1 MDEKIISPAQYDK
14 VFDKNSDN
22 MNSDCM
28 YYSFVPLE
36 IEYLEGLR
44 KKADI
49 QFSEMKQFCTSLDEI
64 SSLLRI
70 ELTSGDIADAL
81 IDPDFE
87 KDFLS
92 QQMNPYRLS
101 AIIAIRHCKYHY
113 WSDEIYDQYRELYE

>member
-49 QFSEMKQFCTSLDEI
+49 QF
-64 SSLLRI
+64 
-70 ELTSGDIADAL
+70 
-81 IDPDFE
+81 
-87 KDFLS
+87 
-92 QQMNPYRLS
+92 
-101 AIIAIRHCKYHY
+101 
-113 WSDEIYDQYRELYE
+113 